1 MTAGFAPPPPS
12 ADLRAAL
19 RVCPLIAILRGL
31 TPAHAPAIGAALV
44 DQGFAVLE
52 VPMNSPQPVDSIR
65 LLAAAHPLTLVGA
78 GTVMTTAQVD
88 AVADAG
94 GRLIVMPHADLAIVR
109 HAKSRGLLCVP
120 GVATPTEGFAALA
133 AGADALKLFPGE
145 MLTPVVLK
153 ALRAVFP
160 RDVLMIPVG
169 GVSEKTMPDYW
180 AAGADGFGIGSSL
193 YKPGATVTE
202 VSERGR
208 ALVEAARAL
217 ARIPVGAG

>member
-1 MTAGFAPPPPS
+1 MTTGIASSAPP

-19 RVCPLIAILRGL
+19 RACPLIAILRGV
-31 TPAHAPAIGAALV
+31 TPVTAPAIGMVLV
-44 DQGFAVLE
+44 NAGFSVLE
-52 VPMNSPQPVDSIR
+52 VPLNSPQPIDSIR
-65 LLAAAHPLTLVGA
+65 LLAAAHPLALVGA
-78 GTVMTTAQVD
+78 GTVMTTADVD
-88 AVADAG
+88 AVAAAG
-94 GRLIVMPHADLAIVR
+94 GRLIVMPHADLAVVG
-109 HAKSRGLLCVP
+109 HAKARGLLCVP

-169 GVSEKTMPDYW
+169 GVSEKTMADYW

-193 YKPGATVTE
+193 YQPGATAAE
-202 VSERGR
+202 VAER
-208 ALVEAARAL
+208 
-217 ARIPVGAG
+217 ARILVGAIAVLRR